1 MSVKRRIC
9 VVGGTGFVGQH
20 LVVRLADEGHYVKVL
35 ARHRERHRD
44 LLVLPSVHV
53 VEADVR
59 DEATLLR
66 EFRGMDVVVNLVGIL
81 NESGRARFRDMHV
94 ELPRRIMAACRK
106 SNIKRLL
113 HMSAL
118 GADAGRGASQYLR
131 TKGEGE
137 NAMHAESGIAVTS
150 FRPSVIFGPEDDFF
164 NRFVRLL
171 KITPY
176 FFPLA
181 CPQAKLAPVYV
192 GDVVEAFARAL
203 NNRASFGQ
211 RYDLCGPRSY
221 SLKELVEYA
230 AQQAG
235 LNRCIVGLGKNMS
248 SLLAG
253 FLEMVPGKPMSS
265 DNLASLR
272 QDSVCKGEFPPLF
285 TLTPA
290 SIEAVV
296 PMYLARGKRSD
307 ARKKYLGYRERAGRE

>member
-1 MSVKRRIC
+1 MTSKRRIC
-9 VVGGTGFVGQH
+9 MVGGTGFVGRQ
-20 LVVRLADEGHYVKVL
+20 LVARLADEGHYVKVL

-44 LLVLPSVHV
+44 LLVLPTVHV

-66 EFRGMDVVVNLVGIL
+66 EFRSMDVVINLVGIL
-81 NESGRARFRDMHV
+81 NESGRARFRDIHV
-94 ELPRRIMAACRK
+94 ELPRRIMVACRK
-106 SNIKRLL
+106 TNIKRLL

-137 NAMHAESGIAVTS
+137 NATHAESGIAVTS

-164 NRFVRLL
+164 NRFARLL
-171 KITPY
+171 KIAPY

-181 CPQAKLAPVYV
+181 CPQARLAPVYV

-203 NNRASFGQ
+203 NNRATFGQ
-211 RYDLCGPRSY
+211 RYDLCGPTSY
-221 SLKELVEYA
+221 SLKQLVEFT
-230 AQQAG
+230 AQQTG
-235 LNRCIVGLGKNMS
+235 VKRYVIGLGKGMS
-248 SLLAG
+248 SLFATL
-253 FLEMVPGKPMSS
+253 LEMVPGKPMSR

-272 QDSVCKGEFPPLF
+272 QDSVCKGEFPAAF
-285 TLTPA
+285 GLTPA

-296 PMYLARGKRSD
+296 PVYLASHNT
-307 ARKKYLGYRERAGRE
+307 RKKYLGYRERAGRG

>member
-1 MSVKRRIC
+1 MSGKRRIC
-9 VVGGTGFVGQH
+9 ILGGTGFVGRH
-20 LVVRLADEGHYVKVL
+20 LITRLAGEGHYVKVL
-35 ARHRERHRD
+35 TRRRERHRD
-44 LLVLPSVHV
+44 LLILPTVHV
-53 VEADVR
+53 IEANVR
-59 DEATLLR
+59 DEAVLLR
-66 EFRGMDVVVNLVGIL
+66 EFRGMDAVINLVGIL
-81 NESGRARFRDMHV
+81 NESSRKRFRDIHV
-94 ELPRRIMAACRK
+94 ELPRRVMAACRK

-118 GADAGRGASQYLR
+118 HADAGRGASQYLR

-203 NNRASFGQ
+203 NNRATFGQ

-221 SLKELVEYA
+221 SLREMVEYA

-235 LNRCIVGLGKNMS
+235 VNRCIVGLGKGMS
-248 SLLAG
+248 SLFATL
-253 FLEMVPGKPMSS
+253 LEIVPGKPMSR

-272 QDSVCKGEFPPLF
+272 QDSVCKGEFPAVF
-285 TLTPA
+285 ALTPA
-290 SIEAVV
+290 SVEAVV
-296 PMYLARGKRSD
+296 PVYLACGTT
-307 ARKKYLGYRERAGRE
+307 RKKYFGYRERASRG

>member
-1 MSVKRRIC
+1 MTSKRRIC
-9 VVGGTGFVGQH
+9 MVGGTGFVGRQ

-44 LLVLPSVHV
+44 LLVLPTVHV
-53 VEADVR
+53 IEADVR

-66 EFRGMDVVVNLVGIL
+66 EFRGMDVVINLVGIL
-81 NESGRARFRDMHV
+81 NQSGRARFREIHV

-118 GADAGRGASQYLR
+118 NADAGRSASEYLR

-171 KITPY
+171 KIAPY

-181 CPQAKLAPVYV
+181 CPQAKLAPVYI

-211 RYDLCGPRSY
+211 RYDLCGPKSY
-221 SLKELVEYA
+221 TLKQLVEFT
-230 AQQAG
+230 AQQMG
-235 LNRCIVGLGKNMS
+235 INRCVIGLGKGMS
-248 SLLAG
+248 SLFATL
-253 FLEMVPGKPMSS
+253 LEMVPGKPMSR

-272 QDSVCKGEFPPLF
+272 HDSVCKGEFPAVF
-285 TLTPA
+285 ALTPT

-296 PMYLARGKRSD
+296 PVYLASHNT
-307 ARKKYLGYRERAGRE
+307 RKKYLGYRERAGRG

>member
-1 MSVKRRIC
+1 MSAKRRIC
-9 VVGGTGFVGQH
+9 IVGGTGFVGRN
-20 LVVRLADEGHYVKVL
+20 LVMRLAADGHYIKVL

-44 LLVLPSVHV
+44 FLVLPTVHV

-59 DEATLLR
+59 DENTLLR
-66 EFRGMDVVVNLVGIL
+66 EFRGMDAVINLVGIL

-94 ELPRRIMAACRK
+94 ELPRRVVAACRK
-106 SNIKRLL
+106 NNIKRLL

-150 FRPSVIFGPEDDFF
+150 FRPSVIFGPDDKLF

-171 KITPY
+171 KIAPY

-181 CPQAKLAPVYV
+181 CPQAKLAPVYI
-192 GDVVEAFARAL
+192 GDVVEVFAQAL
-203 NNRASFGQ
+203 NNRATFGQ

-221 SLKELVEYA
+221 TLKELVEYS

-235 LNRCIVGLGKNMS
+235 LNRCIIGLGKSMS
-248 SLLAG
+248 SLFASL
-253 FLEMVPGKPMSS
+253 LEMVPGKPMSR

-272 QDSVCKGEFPPLF
+272 QDSVCKGAFPALF
-285 TLTPA
+285 SLSPT
-290 SIEAVV
+290 SVEALV
-296 PMYLARGKRSD
+296 PVYLAHGNTRR
-307 ARKKYLGYRERAGRE
+307 KYLGYRERAGRG

>member
-1 MSVKRRIC
+1 MGSKRRIC
-9 VVGGTGFVGQH
+9 IVGGTGFVGRLLIAR
-20 LVVRLADEGHYVKVL
+20 LVDEGHYVKVL
-35 ARHRERHRD
+35 ARRRERHRD
-44 LLVLPSVHV
+44 LLVLPTVHV
-53 VEADVR
+53 IEANVR
-59 DEATLLR
+59 DEAVLLR
-66 EFRGMDVVVNLVGIL
+66 EFRGMDAVINLVGIL
-81 NESGRARFRDMHV
+81 NESGRTRFRDMHV

-118 GADAGRGASQYLR
+118 HADAGRGASQYLR

-171 KITPY
+171 KIAPY

-203 NNRASFGQ
+203 NNRATFGQ

-235 LNRCIVGLGKNMS
+235 LNRCIVGLGKSMS
-248 SLLAG
+248 SLFATL
-253 FLEMVPGKPMSS
+253 LEIVPGKPMSR

-272 QDSVCKGEFPPLF
+272 QDSVCKGEFPAVF
-285 TLTPA
+285 ALTPA
-290 SIEAVV
+290 SVEAVV
-296 PMYLARGKRSD
+296 PVYLARGTT
-307 ARKKYLGYRERAGRE
+307 RKKYPGYRERAGRG

>member
-1 MSVKRRIC
+1 MTSKRRIC
-9 VVGGTGFVGQH
+9 MVGGTGFVGRQ
-20 LVVRLADEGHYVKVL
+20 LVARLADEGHYVKVL

-44 LLVLPSVHV
+44 LLVLPTVHV
-53 VEADVR
+53 IEADVR

-66 EFRGMDVVVNLVGIL
+66 EFRTMDVVINLVGIL
-81 NESGRARFRDMHV
+81 NESGRARFRAIHV

-106 SNIKRLL
+106 TNIKRLL

-118 GADAGRGASQYLR
+118 SADAGRGASQYLR

-164 NRFVRLL
+164 NRFARLL

-181 CPQAKLAPVYV
+181 CPQAKLAPVYI

-203 NNRASFGQ
+203 NNRATFGQ
-211 RYDLCGPRSY
+211 RYDLCGPSNY
-221 SLKELVEYA
+221 SLKQLVEFT
-230 AQQAG
+230 AQQMG
-235 LNRCIVGLGKNMS
+235 VNRRVIGLGKGMS
-248 SLLAG
+248 SLFATL
-253 FLEMVPGKPMSS
+253 LEMWPGKPMSR

-272 QDSVCKGEFPPLF
+272 QDSVCKGEFPAVF
-285 TLTPA
+285 ALTPT

-296 PMYLARGKRSD
+296 PVYLASHNT
-307 ARKKYLGYRERAGRE
+307 RKKYLGYRERAGRG